1 VSDAPRARTQDNWLM
16 EAAIRHGEWK
26 ITPEILRHSQGYYRG
41 TVSTWSLG
49 WLKPGMVIQ
58 TPKDKNTDVFLTTT
72 QNDLFKRQGS
82 GYQVY
87 CRIDGVTGAEIAN
100 NAPGETRCILKPGT
114 PLEVTGVDERD
125 YHKNIIY
132 VTLKSSNHDMSSQES
147 SSGGDMLF

>member
-1 VSDAPRARTQDNWLM
+1 M
-16 EAAIRHGEWK
+16 I
-26 ITPEILRHSQGYYRG
+26 
-41 TVSTWSLG
+41 
-49 WLKPGMVIQ
+49 IQ
-58 TPKDKNTDVFLTTT
+58 TPKDKNTDIFLTTP

-125 YHKNIIY
+125 HHKNIIY
-132 VTLKSSNHDMSSQES
+132 VTLKSYYKDV
-147 SSGGDMLF
+147 SGQDTILKGERLFN

>member
-1 VSDAPRARTQDNWLM
+1 
-16 EAAIRHGEWK
+16 
-26 ITPEILRHSQGYYRG
+26 
-41 TVSTWSLG
+41 
-49 WLKPGMVIQ
+49 
-58 TPKDKNTDVFLTTT
+58 
-72 QNDLFKRQGS
+72 
-82 GYQVY
+82 
-87 CRIDGVTGAEIAN
+87 GVTGAEIAN